1 MIGASKRI
9 VESMS
14 IPVVLA
20 GGLGPDNVAE
30 AVAVVKP
37 FGVDSKT
44 KTDKMGS
51 HEKEIEKVREF
62 VKLAK
67 AIE

>member
-1 MIGASKRI
+1 
-9 VESMS
+9 MS

-44 KTDKMGS
+44 KTDNMGS
-51 HEKEIEKVREF
+51 HEKDIEKVRQF

-67 AIE
+67 AIK